1 MTNINGCNEIIK
13 DGLNGKIIVAPLS
26 DEGRLSTKSGGTVM
40 ENALYHAMEWF
51 INHPDDV
58 GRMAHNAREQIV
70 TRYKREHVWQAV
82 LQCYQSL

>member
-1 MTNINGCNEIIK
+1 
-13 DGLNGKIIVAPLS
+13 
-26 DEGRLSTKSGGTVM
+26 M

-70 TRYKREHVWQAV
+70 TRYRREHVWQAV